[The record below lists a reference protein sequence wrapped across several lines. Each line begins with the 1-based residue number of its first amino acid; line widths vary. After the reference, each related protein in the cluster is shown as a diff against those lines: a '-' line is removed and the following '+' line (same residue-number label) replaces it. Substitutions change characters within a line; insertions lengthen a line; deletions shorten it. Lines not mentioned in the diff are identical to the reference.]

1 MASNRRFRL
10 IVRFLG
16 FALVLLPAQLAF
28 GQVAEKSSSP
38 DSTSSTPTEVHVP
51 DKPEGTDPA
60 NPDPPGGK
68 RVFGVLPNYRTVD
81 GSTVT
86 NPISNSRKF
95 YIASKDSFDY
105 PLILFAGALAGIGQ
119 WSDQDPSYHQGMA
132 GFAKR
137 LGANYA
143 DQAIGNI
150 MTEGVF
156 PVFLHEDPRYYRRGT
171 GNIWS
176 RTAYAFSAIFVTHT
190 DSGNLRFNYSEWVG
204 NAAGTAISN
213 VYHPDGRTAGEN
225 VEKWVEQ
232 CSIDGLSQVLKEFWP
247 DIKQKFFQ
255 HPSSNT
261 SSGH

>member
-1 MASNRRFRL
+1 MRVRW
-10 IVRFLG
+10 IVPLLG
-16 FALVLLPAQLAF
+16 FVLVLLPARSAF
-28 GQVAEKSSSP
+28 AQATDKNSPPDAPSSVAPAEA
-38 DSTSSTPTEVHVP
+38 HLP
-51 DKPEGTDPA
+51 DKPAGTAPE

-86 NPISNSRKF
+86 SSLSNSRKF

-105 PLILFAGALAGIGQ
+105 PLIVFSGALAGLGQ
-119 WSDQDPSYHQGMA
+119 WSNQDPSYGQGAA

-156 PVFLHEDPRYYRRGT
+156 PVLLHEDPRYYRSGK
-171 GNIWS
+171 GNVWS
-176 RTAYAFSAIFVTHT
+176 RAGYAFSAIFVTHT
-190 DSGNLRFNYSEWVG
+190 DSGTVRFNYSEWVG
-204 NAAGTAISN
+204 NAAGTAFSN
-213 VYHPDGRTAGEN
+213 VYHVDGRTAGEN

-232 CSIDGLSQVLKEFWP
+232 CTIDGLSQVLKEFWP
-247 DIKQKFFQ
+247 DIKQKFFE

-261 SSGH
+261 SAGH